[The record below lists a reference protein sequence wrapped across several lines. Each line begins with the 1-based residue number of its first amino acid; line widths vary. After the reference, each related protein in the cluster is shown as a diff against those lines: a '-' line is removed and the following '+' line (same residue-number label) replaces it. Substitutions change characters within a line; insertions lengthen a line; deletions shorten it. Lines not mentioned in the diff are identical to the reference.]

1 MTTTEIKA
9 KRTEFFQQFYRNNK
23 LAFGLA
29 VIATIGL
36 SFVNLGISWLLQQVI
51 DVMTGNGNTFDLLT
65 LTYISIGLI
74 GSILVIGW
82 INFKSKPKFNAQAMR
97 QYKDFAF
104 SLLTKKGINAFSSEN
119 TSVYLSALSNDTTN
133 IEANYLNNT
142 FTLVS
147 QSLSFVGAFI
157 MMIWYSPLLT
167 LSAVLLS
174 LLPLLA
180 SLLAGNRL
188 MSAEKNVSDRNASY
202 VATLK
207 DCLSGFSV
215 VKSFKAEKQIIKMLA
230 ASNQS
235 AEGSKQARN
244 KLNTIISIAAGAA
257 GAAAQ
262 LGVFIVGA
270 YLALSGKEITA
281 GVVLVFVNL
290 MNFVIQPI
298 AEVPG
303 LLANRRAAVGLI
315 DKLAT
320 AVSTNIRES
329 GKHIENKLD
338 HSIRLENVSFRYD
351 DKKVVLHDISL
362 KLEKGKSYAIVG
374 GSGSGKSTLLNLL
387 MAANSNYD
395 GHIYYDDVELRD
407 ISSESL
413 YDLVSI
419 IQQNVFVFNSTIADN
434 ITMFSSFKQ
443 EEIDLAIER
452 SGLSS
457 LIEQRGADYLC
468 GENGSGL
475 SGGEKQRISIAR
487 SLLRRT
493 PVLFVDEATSSL
505 DVETA
510 FDVTNSI
517 LDLEGLTK
525 VMVTHTLDEAILKRC
540 DGIITLKA
548 GMIKEF
554 GSFKELMANKGYFY
568 SLFTVSQAE

>member
-1 MTTTEIKA
+1 MKTVN
-9 KRTEFFQQFYRNNK
+9 KRKQFITQFFVQNK
-23 LAFGLA
+23 IHFGLA
-29 VIATIGL
+29 VLATIGL
-36 SFVNLGISWLLQQVI
+36 SLINLGISWLLQQVI
-51 DVMTGNGNTFDLLT
+51 DVMTGTGNTYDLLT
-65 LTYISIGLI
+65 LTYISLGLI

-82 INFKSKPKFNAQAMR
+82 VNFQSKPKFNAQAMR
-97 QYKDFAF
+97 QYKDYAF

-167 LSAVLLS
+167 LSAILLS

-188 MSAEKNVSDRNASY
+188 MSAEKKVSDRNASY

-230 ASNQS
+230 NSNQS

-244 KLNTIISIAAGAA
+244 KLNSIISIAAASA

-262 LGVFIVGA
+262 LGVFLVGA
-270 YLALSGKEITA
+270 YLALSGNGITA

-303 LLANRRAAVGLI
+303 LLANRRAALGLI
-315 DKLAT
+315 DKLADSLSSN
-320 AVSTNIRES
+320 VRES
-329 GKHIENKLD
+329 GHSIENKLE
-338 HSIRLENVSFRYD
+338 HSIRLENVSFSYD
-351 DKKVVLHDISL
+351 QEKVILQDINL

-387 MAANSNYD
+387 MAANSNYS

-419 IQQNVFVFNSTIADN
+419 IQQNVFVFNSTIEDN
-434 ITMFSSFKQ
+434 ITMFSEFKR
-443 EEIDLAIER
+443 EEIDHAIKL
-452 SGLSS
+452 SGLST
-457 LIEQRGADYLC
+457 LIEQKGKDYLC

-510 FDVTNSI
+510 FGVTNSI

-525 VMVTHTLDEAILKRC
+525 VMVTHTLEESILRRC
-540 DGIITLKA
+540 DAIITLKS
-548 GMIKEF
+548 GTIKEM
-554 GSFKELMANKGYFY
+554 GSFDELMNDKGYFY
-568 SLFTVSQAE
+568 SLFTVSQ

>member
-1 MTTTEIKA
+1 MFFVKTIN
-9 KRTEFFQQFYRNNK
+9 KRKQFITQFFVQNK
-23 LAFGLA
+23 INFGLA
-29 VIATIGL
+29 VLATIGL
-36 SFVNLGISWLLQQVI
+36 SLVNLGISWLLQQVI
-51 DVMTGNGNTFDLLT
+51 DVMTGTGNTFDLLT

-82 INFKSKPKFNAQAMR
+82 VNFQSKPKFNAQAMR
-97 QYKDFAF
+97 QYKDYAF

-167 LSAVLLS
+167 LSAILLS

-230 ASNQS
+230 NSNQS

-244 KLNTIISIAAGAA
+244 KLNSIISIAAASA

-262 LGVFIVGA
+262 LGVFLVGA
-270 YLALSGKEITA
+270 YLALTGNGITA

-303 LLANRRAAVGLI
+303 LLANRKAAIGLI
-315 DKLAT
+315 DKLADSLSSN
-320 AVSTNIRES
+320 VRES
-329 GKHIENKLD
+329 GRSIENKLE
-338 HSIRLENVSFRYD
+338 HSIRLENVSFSYD
-351 DKKVVLHDISL
+351 QEKVILKDINL
-362 KLEKGKSYAIVG
+362 KLEKGKSYVIVG

-387 MAANSNYD
+387 MAANSNYS

-419 IQQNVFVFNSTIADN
+419 IQQNVFVFNSTIEDN
-434 ITMFSSFKQ
+434 ITMFSEFKR
-443 EEIDLAIER
+443 EEIDHAIKL
-452 SGLSS
+452 SGLST
-457 LIEQRGADYLC
+457 LIEQKGKDYLC

-510 FDVTNSI
+510 FGVTNSI
-517 LDLEGLTK
+517 LDLDGLTK
-525 VMVTHTLDEAILKRC
+525 VMITHTLDEAILRRC
-540 DGIITLKA
+540 DAIITLKS
-548 GMIKEF
+548 GTVKEI
-554 GSFKELMANKGYFY
+554 GSFDELMKDKGYFY
-568 SLFTVSQAE
+568 SLFTVSQ

>member
-1 MTTTEIKA
+1 VKTIN
-9 KRTEFFQQFYRNNK
+9 KRKQFITQFFVQNK
-23 LAFGLA
+23 VNFSLA

-36 SFVNLGISWLLQQVI
+36 SFINLGISWLLQQVI
-51 DVMTGNGNTFDLLT
+51 DVMTGSADTFDLWTLT
-65 LTYISIGLI
+65 LISIGLI

-82 INFKSKPKFNAQAMR
+82 INFQSKPKFNAQAMR
-97 QYKDFAF
+97 QYKDYAF

-147 QSLSFVGAFI
+147 QSLSFVGAFV

-167 LSAVLLS
+167 LSAILLS

-188 MSAEKNVSDRNASY
+188 MSAEKKVSDRNASY

-230 ASNQS
+230 NSNQS

-244 KLNTIISIAAGAA
+244 KLNSIISIAAASA

-262 LGVFIVGA
+262 LGVFLVGA
-270 YLALSGKEITA
+270 YLALSGNSITA

-303 LLANRRAAVGLI
+303 LLANRKAALGLI
-315 DKLAT
+315 DKLADSLSNN
-320 AVSTNIRES
+320 VRES
-329 GKHIENKLD
+329 GHPIENKLE
-338 HSIRLENVSFRYD
+338 HSIRLENVSFSYD
-351 DKKVVLHDISL
+351 QEKIILQDINL

-387 MAANSNYD
+387 MAANSNYS

-419 IQQNVFVFNSTIADN
+419 IQQNVFVFNSTIEDN
-434 ITMFSSFKQ
+434 ITMFSEFKR
-443 EEIDLAIER
+443 EEIDHAIKL
-452 SGLSS
+452 SGLST
-457 LIEQRGADYLC
+457 LIEQKGKDYLC

-510 FDVTNSI
+510 FGVTNSI
-517 LDLEGLTK
+517 LDLDGLTK
-525 VMVTHTLDEAILKRC
+525 VMVTHTLDEAILRRC
-540 DGIITLKA
+540 DAIITLKS
-548 GMIKEF
+548 GTIKEM
-554 GSFKELMANKGYFY
+554 GSFDKLMNDKGYFY
-568 SLFTVSQAE
+568 SLFTVSQ

>member
-1 MTTTEIKA
+1 MKTVN
-9 KRTEFFQQFYRNNK
+9 KRKRFITQFFVQNK
-23 LAFGLA
+23 IHFGLA
-29 VIATIGL
+29 VLATIGL
-36 SFVNLGISWLLQQVI
+36 SLINLGISWLLQQVI
-51 DVMTGNGNTFDLLT
+51 DVMTGTGNTYDLLT
-65 LTYISIGLI
+65 LTYISLGLI

-82 INFKSKPKFNAQAMR
+82 VNFQSKPKFNAQAMR
-97 QYKDFAF
+97 QYKDYAF
-104 SLLTKKGINAFSSEN
+104 NLLTKKGINAFSSEN

-167 LSAVLLS
+167 LSAILLS

-188 MSAEKNVSDRNASY
+188 MSAEKKVSDRNASY

-230 ASNQS
+230 NSNQS

-244 KLNTIISIAAGAA
+244 KLNSIISIAAASA

-262 LGVFIVGA
+262 LGVFLVGA
-270 YLALSGKEITA
+270 YLALSGNGITA

-303 LLANRRAAVGLI
+303 LLANRRAALGLI
-315 DKLAT
+315 DKLADSLSSN
-320 AVSTNIRES
+320 VRES
-329 GKHIENKLD
+329 GHSIENKLE
-338 HSIRLENVSFRYD
+338 HSIRLENVSFSYD
-351 DKKVVLHDISL
+351 REKVILQDINL

-387 MAANSNYD
+387 MAANSNYS

-419 IQQNVFVFNSTIADN
+419 IQQNVFVFNSTIEDN
-434 ITMFSSFKQ
+434 ITMFSEFKR
-443 EEIDLAIER
+443 EEIDHAIKL
-452 SGLSS
+452 SGLST
-457 LIEQRGADYLC
+457 LIEQKGKDYLC

-510 FDVTNSI
+510 FGVTNSI

-525 VMVTHTLDEAILKRC
+525 VMVTHTLEESILRRC
-540 DGIITLKA
+540 DAIITLKS
-548 GMIKEF
+548 GTIKEM
-554 GSFKELMANKGYFY
+554 GSFDELMNNKGYFY
-568 SLFTVSQAE
+568 SLFTVSQ

>member
-1 MTTTEIKA
+1 MFFVKTVN
-9 KRTEFFQQFYRNNK
+9 KRKQFITQFFVQNK
-23 LAFGLA
+23 IHFGLA
-29 VIATIGL
+29 VLATIGL
-36 SFVNLGISWLLQQVI
+36 SLINLGISWLLQQVI
-51 DVMTGNGNTFDLLT
+51 DVMTGTGNTYDLLT
-65 LTYISIGLI
+65 LTYISLGLI

-82 INFKSKPKFNAQAMR
+82 VNFQSKPKFNAQAMR
-97 QYKDFAF
+97 QYKDYAF

-167 LSAVLLS
+167 LSAILLS

-188 MSAEKNVSDRNASY
+188 MSAEKKVSDRNASY

-215 VKSFKAEKQIIKMLA
+215 VKSFKAERQIIKMLA
-230 ASNQS
+230 NSNQS

-262 LGVFIVGA
+262 LGVFLVGA
-270 YLALSGKEITA
+270 YLALSGNGITA

-303 LLANRRAAVGLI
+303 LLANRKAALGLI
-315 DKLAT
+315 DKLADSLSSN
-320 AVSTNIRES
+320 VRES
-329 GKHIENKLD
+329 GHSIENKLE
-338 HSIRLENVSFRYD
+338 HSIRLENVSFSYD
-351 DKKVVLHDISL
+351 QEKVILQDINL

-387 MAANSNYD
+387 MAANSNYS

-419 IQQNVFVFNSTIADN
+419 IQQNVFVFNSTIEDN
-434 ITMFSSFKQ
+434 ITMFSEFKR
-443 EEIDLAIER
+443 EEIDHAIKL
-452 SGLSS
+452 SGLST
-457 LIEQRGADYLC
+457 LIEQKGKDYLC

-510 FDVTNSI
+510 FGVTNSI

-525 VMVTHTLDEAILKRC
+525 VMVTHTLEEAILRRC
-540 DGIITLKA
+540 DAIITLKS
-548 GMIKEF
+548 GMIKEM
-554 GSFKELMANKGYFY
+554 GSFDELMKDKGYFY
-568 SLFTVSQAE
+568 SLFTVSQ

>member
-1 MTTTEIKA
+1 MRTVNNR
-9 KRTEFFQQFYRNNK
+9 KRLLTQLFYQNK
-23 LAFGLA
+23 HNFVLA
-29 VIATIGL
+29 VIATMGMSL
-36 SFVNLGISWLLQQVI
+36 VNLGISWLLQQVI
-51 DVMTGNGNTFDLLT
+51 DVMTGTGNTFDLQT
-65 LTYISIGLI
+65 LTFISIGLI
-74 GSILVIGW
+74 LSILLIGW
-82 INFKSKPKFNAQAMR
+82 IMYQSKPKFNAKAMR
-97 QYKDFAF
+97 QYKDYAF
-104 SLLTKKGINAFSSEN
+104 ELLTKKGINAFSSEN
-119 TSVYLSALSNDTTN
+119 TSNYLSALSNDTTN

-147 QSLSFVGAFI
+147 QSLSFVGAFA
-157 MMIWYSPLLT
+157 MMIWYSPILT

-180 SLLAGNRL
+180 SLVAGNRL

-230 ASNQS
+230 QSNQS
-235 AEGSKQARN
+235 AEGSKQFRN
-244 KLNTIISIAAGAA
+244 QLNTIISVAAGAA

-270 YLALSGKEITA
+270 YLALSGSGITA

-303 LLANRRAAVGLI
+303 LLANRKAAVGLI
-315 DKLAT
+315 DKLAE
-320 AVSTNIRES
+320 ALSNNVRDS
-329 GKHIENKLD
+329 GQSIENKLE
-338 HSIRLENVSFRYD
+338 HSIRLKNVSFSYD
-351 DKKVVLHDISL
+351 QEKVILNDINL

-387 MAANSNYD
+387 MAANSQYN

-419 IQQNVFVFNSTIADN
+419 IQQNVFVFNSTIVDN
-434 ITMFSSFKQ
+434 ITMFSEFDQ
-443 EEIDLAIER
+443 AEIDHAIKL
-452 SGLSS
+452 SGLST
-457 LIEQRGADYLC
+457 LIEQKGKDYLC

-487 SLLRRT
+487 SLLRQT

-510 FDVTNSI
+510 FGVTNSI
-517 LDLEGLTK
+517 LDLDGLTK
-525 VMVTHTLDEAILKRC
+525 VMVTHTLDESILRRC
-540 DGIITLKA
+540 DAIITLKS
-548 GMIKEF
+548 GVIKEI
-554 GSFKELMANKGYFY
+554 GSFEDLMVEKGYFY
-568 SLFTVSQAE
+568 SLFTVSQ

>member
-1 MTTTEIKA
+1 MKTVN
-9 KRTEFFQQFYRNNK
+9 KRKQFITQFFVQNK
-23 LAFGLA
+23 IHFGLA
-29 VIATIGL
+29 VLATIGL
-36 SFVNLGISWLLQQVI
+36 SLINLGISWLLQQVI
-51 DVMTGNGNTFDLLT
+51 DVMTGTGNTYDLLT
-65 LTYISIGLI
+65 LTYISLGLI

-82 INFKSKPKFNAQAMR
+82 VNFQSKPKFNAQAMR
-97 QYKDFAF
+97 QYKDYAF

-133 IEANYLNNT
+133 IETNYLNNT

-167 LSAVLLS
+167 LSAILLS

-188 MSAEKNVSDRNASY
+188 MSAEKKVSDRNASY

-230 ASNQS
+230 NSNQS

-244 KLNTIISIAAGAA
+244 KLNSIISIAAASA

-262 LGVFIVGA
+262 LGVFLVGA
-270 YLALSGKEITA
+270 YLALSGNGITA

-303 LLANRRAAVGLI
+303 LLANRRSALGLI
-315 DKLAT
+315 DKLADSLSSN
-320 AVSTNIRES
+320 VRES
-329 GKHIENKLD
+329 GHSIENKLE
-338 HSIRLENVSFRYD
+338 HSIRLENVSFSYD
-351 DKKVVLHDISL
+351 QEKVILQDINL

-387 MAANSNYD
+387 MAANSNYS

-419 IQQNVFVFNSTIADN
+419 IQQNVFVFNSTIEDN
-434 ITMFSSFKQ
+434 ITMFSEFKR
-443 EEIDLAIER
+443 EEIDHAIKL
-452 SGLSS
+452 SGLST
-457 LIEQRGADYLC
+457 LIEQKGKDYLC

-510 FDVTNSI
+510 FGVTNSI

-525 VMVTHTLDEAILKRC
+525 VMVTHTLEESILRRC
-540 DGIITLKA
+540 DAIITLKS
-548 GMIKEF
+548 GMIREM
-554 GSFKELMANKGYFY
+554 GSFDELMNDKGYFY
-568 SLFTVSQAE
+568 SLFTVSQ

>member
-1 MTTTEIKA
+1 MKTIN
-9 KRTEFFQQFYRNNK
+9 KRKQFITQFFAQNK
-23 LAFGLA
+23 INFGLA
-29 VIATIGL
+29 VLATIGL
-36 SFVNLGISWLLQQVI
+36 SLVNLGISWLLQQVI
-51 DVMTGNGNTFDLLT
+51 DVMTGTGNTFDLLT
-65 LTYISIGLI
+65 LTYISAGLI

-97 QYKDFAF
+97 QYKDHAF

-167 LSAVLLS
+167 LSAILLS

-215 VKSFKAEKQIIKMLA
+215 VKSFKAERQIIKMLA
-230 ASNQS
+230 NSNQS

-244 KLNTIISIAAGAA
+244 QLNTIISIAAASA

-262 LGVFIVGA
+262 LGVFLVGA
-270 YLALSGKEITA
+270 YLALSGNGITA

-303 LLANRRAAVGLI
+303 LLANRKAAIGLI
-315 DKLAT
+315 DKLADSLSNN
-320 AVSTNIRES
+320 VRETGHS
-329 GKHIENKLD
+329 IENKLE
-338 HSIRLENVSFRYD
+338 HNIRLENVSFSYD
-351 DKKVVLHDISL
+351 QEKVILQDINL

-387 MAANSNYD
+387 MAANSNYS
-395 GHIYYDDVELRD
+395 GHIYYDDVELKD

-419 IQQNVFVFNSTIADN
+419 IQQNVFVFNSTIEEN
-434 ITMFSSFKQ
+434 ITMFSEFKR
-443 EEIDLAIER
+443 EEIDHAIKL
-452 SGLSS
+452 SGLSI
-457 LIEQRGADYLC
+457 LIEQKGKDYLC

-510 FDVTNSI
+510 FGVTNSI
-517 LDLEGLTK
+517 LDLDGLTK
-525 VMVTHTLDEAILKRC
+525 VMVTHTLDEAILRRC
-540 DGIITLKA
+540 DAIITLKS
-548 GMIKEF
+548 GTVKEI
-554 GSFKELMANKGYFY
+554 GSFDKLMEDKGYFY
-568 SLFTVSQAE
+568 SLFTVSQ

>member
-1 MTTTEIKA
+1 MKTVN
-9 KRTEFFQQFYRNNK
+9 KRKQFITQFFVQNK
-23 LAFGLA
+23 IHFGLA
-29 VIATIGL
+29 VLATIGL
-36 SFVNLGISWLLQQVI
+36 SLINLGISWLLQQVI
-51 DVMTGNGNTFDLLT
+51 DVMTGTGNTYDLLT
-65 LTYISIGLI
+65 LTYISLGLI

-82 INFKSKPKFNAQAMR
+82 VNFQSKPKFNAQAMR
-97 QYKDFAF
+97 QYKDYAF

-167 LSAVLLS
+167 LSAILLS

-188 MSAEKNVSDRNASY
+188 MSAEKKVSDRNASY

-230 ASNQS
+230 SSNQS

-244 KLNTIISIAAGAA
+244 KLNSIISIAAASA

-262 LGVFIVGA
+262 LGVFLVGA
-270 YLALSGKEITA
+270 YLALSGNGITA

-303 LLANRRAAVGLI
+303 LLANRRAALGLI
-315 DKLAT
+315 DKLADSLSSN
-320 AVSTNIRES
+320 VRES
-329 GKHIENKLD
+329 GHSIENKLE
-338 HSIRLENVSFRYD
+338 HSIRLENVSFSYD
-351 DKKVVLHDISL
+351 QEKVILQDINL

-387 MAANSNYD
+387 MAANSNYS

-413 YDLVSI
+413 YDIVSI
-419 IQQNVFVFNSTIADN
+419 IQQNVFVFNSTIEDN
-434 ITMFSSFKQ
+434 ITMFSEFKR
-443 EEIDLAIER
+443 EEIDHAIKL
-452 SGLSS
+452 SGLST
-457 LIEQRGADYLC
+457 LIEQKGKDYLC

-510 FDVTNSI
+510 FGVTNSI

-525 VMVTHTLDEAILKRC
+525 VMVTHTLEESILRRC
-540 DGIITLKA
+540 DAIITLKS
-548 GMIKEF
+548 GTIKEM
-554 GSFKELMANKGYFY
+554 GSFDELMNDKGYFY
-568 SLFTVSQAE
+568 SLFTVSQ

>member
-1 MTTTEIKA
+1 MFFVKTIN
-9 KRTEFFQQFYRNNK
+9 KRKQFITQFFVQNK
-23 LAFGLA
+23 INFGLA
-29 VIATIGL
+29 VLATIGL
-36 SFVNLGISWLLQQVI
+36 SLINLGISWLLQQVI
-51 DVMTGNGNTFDLLT
+51 DVMTGTGNTFDLLT

-82 INFKSKPKFNAQAMR
+82 VNFQSKPKFNAQAMR
-97 QYKDFAF
+97 QYKDYAF

-167 LSAVLLS
+167 LSAILLS

-202 VATLK
+202 VVTLK

-230 ASNQS
+230 NSNQS

-244 KLNTIISIAAGAA
+244 KLNSIISIAAASA

-262 LGVFIVGA
+262 LGVFLVGA
-270 YLALSGKEITA
+270 YLALTGNGITA

-303 LLANRRAAVGLI
+303 LLANRKAAIGLI
-315 DKLAT
+315 DKLADSLSSN
-320 AVSTNIRES
+320 VRES
-329 GKHIENKLD
+329 GRSIENKLE
-338 HSIRLENVSFRYD
+338 HSIRLENVSFSYD
-351 DKKVVLHDISL
+351 QEKVILKDINL
-362 KLEKGKSYAIVG
+362 KLEKGKSYVIVG

-387 MAANSNYD
+387 MAANSNYS

-419 IQQNVFVFNSTIADN
+419 IQQNVFVFNSTIEDN
-434 ITMFSSFKQ
+434 ITMFSEFKR
-443 EEIDLAIER
+443 EEIDHAIKL
-452 SGLSS
+452 SGLST
-457 LIEQRGADYLC
+457 LIEQKGKDYLC

-510 FDVTNSI
+510 FGVTNSI
-517 LDLEGLTK
+517 LDLDGLTK
-525 VMVTHTLDEAILKRC
+525 VMITHTLDEAILRRC
-540 DGIITLKA
+540 DAIITLKS
-548 GMIKEF
+548 GTVKEI
-554 GSFKELMANKGYFY
+554 GSFDELMKDKGYFY
-568 SLFTVSQAE
+568 SLFTVSQ

>member
-1 MTTTEIKA
+1 VKTVN
-9 KRTEFFQQFYRNNK
+9 KRKQFITQFFFQNK
-23 LAFGLA
+23 IHFGLA
-29 VIATIGL
+29 VLATIGL
-36 SFVNLGISWLLQQVI
+36 SLINLGISWLLQQVI
-51 DVMTGNGNTFDLLT
+51 DVMTGTGNTYDLLT
-65 LTYISIGLI
+65 LTYISLGLI

-82 INFKSKPKFNAQAMR
+82 VNFQSKPKFNAQAMR
-97 QYKDFAF
+97 QYKDYAF

-167 LSAVLLS
+167 LSAILLS

-188 MSAEKNVSDRNASY
+188 MSAEKKVSDRNASY

-230 ASNQS
+230 NSNQS

-244 KLNTIISIAAGAA
+244 KLNSIISIAAASA

-262 LGVFIVGA
+262 LGVFLVGA
-270 YLALSGKEITA
+270 YLALSGNGITA

-303 LLANRRAAVGLI
+303 LLANRRAALGLI
-315 DKLAT
+315 DKLADSLSSN
-320 AVSTNIRES
+320 VRES
-329 GKHIENKLD
+329 GHSIENKLE
-338 HSIRLENVSFRYD
+338 HSIRLENVSFSYD
-351 DKKVVLHDISL
+351 QEKVILQDINL

-387 MAANSNYD
+387 MAANSNYS

-419 IQQNVFVFNSTIADN
+419 IQQNVFVFNSTIEDN
-434 ITMFSSFKQ
+434 ITMFSEFKR
-443 EEIDLAIER
+443 EEIDHAIKL
-452 SGLSS
+452 SGLST
-457 LIEQRGADYLC
+457 LIEQKGKDYLC

-510 FDVTNSI
+510 FGVTNSI

-525 VMVTHTLDEAILKRC
+525 VMVTHTLEESILRRC
-540 DGIITLKA
+540 DAIITLKS
-548 GMIKEF
+548 GTIKEM
-554 GSFKELMANKGYFY
+554 GSFDELMNNKGYFY
-568 SLFTVSQAE
+568 SLFTVSQ

>member
-1 MTTTEIKA
+1 MKTIN
-9 KRTEFFQQFYRNNK
+9 KRKQFITQFFVQNK
-23 LAFGLA
+23 VNFSLA

-36 SFVNLGISWLLQQVI
+36 SFINLGISWLLQQVI
-51 DVMTGNGNTFDLLT
+51 DVMTGSANTFDLWTLT
-65 LTYISIGLI
+65 LISIGLI

-82 INFKSKPKFNAQAMR
+82 INFQSKPKFNAQAMR
-97 QYKDFAF
+97 EYKDYAF

-147 QSLSFVGAFI
+147 QSLSFIGAFV
-157 MMIWYSPLLT
+157 MMIWYSPILT
-167 LSAVLLS
+167 LSAILLS

-188 MSAEKNVSDRNASY
+188 MSAEKKVSDRNASY

-230 ASNQS
+230 NSNQS

-244 KLNTIISIAAGAA
+244 KLNSIISIAAASA

-262 LGVFIVGA
+262 LGVFLVGA
-270 YLALSGKEITA
+270 YLALSGNSITA

-303 LLANRRAAVGLI
+303 LLANRKAALGLI
-315 DKLAT
+315 DKLADSLSNN
-320 AVSTNIRES
+320 VRES
-329 GKHIENKLD
+329 GHPIENKLE
-338 HSIRLENVSFRYD
+338 HSIRLENVSFSYD
-351 DKKVVLHDISL
+351 QEKIILQDINL

-387 MAANSNYD
+387 MAANSNYS
-395 GHIYYDDVELRD
+395 GHIYYDDNELRD

-419 IQQNVFVFNSTIADN
+419 IQQNVFVFNSTIEDN
-434 ITMFSSFKQ
+434 ITMFSEFKR
-443 EEIDLAIER
+443 EEIDHAIKL
-452 SGLSS
+452 SGLST
-457 LIEQRGADYLC
+457 LIEQKGKDYLC

-510 FDVTNSI
+510 FGVTNSI
-517 LDLEGLTK
+517 LDLDGLTK
-525 VMVTHTLDEAILKRC
+525 VMVTHTLDEAILRRC
-540 DGIITLKA
+540 DAIITLKS
-548 GMIKEF
+548 GTIKEM
-554 GSFKELMANKGYFY
+554 GSFDKLMNDKGYFY
-568 SLFTVSQAE
+568 SLFTVSQ

>member
-1 MTTTEIKA
+1 MKTANNRKQLLA
-9 KRTEFFQQFYRNNK
+9 QFFYQNK
-23 LAFGLA
+23 HYFVFAILATFGMS
-29 VIATIGL
+29 V
-36 SFVNLGISWLLQQVI
+36 VNLGISWLLQQVI
-51 DVMTGNGNTFDLLT
+51 DVMTGTGDTFDLQTLT
-65 LTYISIGLI
+65 LISIGLI
-74 GSILVIGW
+74 LGILVIGW
-82 INFKSKPKFNAQAMR
+82 IMFQSKPKFNARAMR
-97 QYKDFAF
+97 QYKDYAF

-119 TSVYLSALSNDTTN
+119 TSNYLSALSNDTN
-133 IEANYLNNT
+133 SIEANYLNNT
-142 FTLVS
+142 FTLIS
-147 QSLSFVGAFI
+147 QSISFVGAFA
-157 MMIWYSPLLT
+157 MMVWYSPILT

-188 MSAEKNVSDRNASY
+188 MGAEKNVSDRNASY

-230 ASNQS
+230 QSNQS
-235 AEGSKQARN
+235 AEDSKQVRN
-244 KLNTIISIAAGAA
+244 KLNTIISVASGAA

-270 YLALSGKEITA
+270 YLALSGNGITA
-281 GVVLVFVNL
+281 GIVLVFVNL

-303 LLANRRAAVGLI
+303 LLANRKAAVGLI
-315 DKLAT
+315 DKLA
-320 AVSTNIRES
+320 ES
-329 GKHIENKLD
+329 LSNNVRDSGHTIENKLE
-338 HSIRLENVSFRYD
+338 HSIKLENVSFSYD
-351 DKKVVLHDISL
+351 QEKTILQDITL

-387 MAANSNYD
+387 MAANSQYS
-395 GHIYYDDVELRD
+395 GHIYYDDMELRD

-419 IQQNVFVFNSTIADN
+419 IQQNVFVFNSTIVDN
-434 ITMFSSFKQ
+434 ITMFSEFDQ
-443 EEIDLAIER
+443 AEIDHAIKL

-457 LIEQRGADYLC
+457 LIDQKGKDYLC

-487 SLLRRT
+487 CLLRHT

-510 FDVTNSI
+510 FGVTNSI
-517 LDLEGLTK
+517 LDLDGLTK
-525 VMVTHTLDEAILKRC
+525 VMVTHTLDEAILRRC
-540 DGIITLKA
+540 DAIITLKS
-548 GMIKEF
+548 GTIKEM
-554 GSFKELMANKGYFY
+554 GSFENLMNEKGYFY
-568 SLFTVSQAE
+568 SLFTVSQ

>member
-1 MTTTEIKA
+1 MKTVN
-9 KRTEFFQQFYRNNK
+9 KRKQFITQFFVQNK
-23 LAFGLA
+23 IHFGLA
-29 VIATIGL
+29 VLATIGL
-36 SFVNLGISWLLQQVI
+36 SLINLGISWLLQQVI
-51 DVMTGNGNTFDLLT
+51 DVMTGTGNTYDLLT
-65 LTYISIGLI
+65 LTYISLGLI

-82 INFKSKPKFNAQAMR
+82 VNFQSKPKFNAQAMR
-97 QYKDFAF
+97 QYKDYAF

-167 LSAVLLS
+167 LSAILLS

-188 MSAEKNVSDRNASY
+188 MSAEKKVSDRNASY

-230 ASNQS
+230 NSNQS

-244 KLNTIISIAAGAA
+244 KLNSIISIAAASA

-262 LGVFIVGA
+262 LGVFLVGA
-270 YLALSGKEITA
+270 YLALTGNGITA

-303 LLANRRAAVGLI
+303 LLANRKAALGLI
-315 DKLAT
+315 DKLADSLSSN
-320 AVSTNIRES
+320 VRES
-329 GKHIENKLD
+329 GRSIENKLE
-338 HSIRLENVSFRYD
+338 HSIRLENVSFSYD
-351 DKKVVLHDISL
+351 QEKVILQDINL

-387 MAANSNYD
+387 MAANSNYS

-419 IQQNVFVFNSTIADN
+419 IQQNVFVFNSTIEDN
-434 ITMFSSFKQ
+434 ITMFSEFKR
-443 EEIDLAIER
+443 EEIDHAIKL
-452 SGLSS
+452 SGLST
-457 LIEQRGADYLC
+457 LIEQKGKDYLC

-510 FDVTNSI
+510 FGVTNSI

-525 VMVTHTLDEAILKRC
+525 VIVTHTLEESILRRC
-540 DGIITLKA
+540 DAIITLKS
-548 GMIKEF
+548 GTIKEM
-554 GSFKELMANKGYFY
+554 GSFDELMNDKGYFY
-568 SLFTVSQAE
+568 SLFTVSQ

>member
-1 MTTTEIKA
+1 VKTVN
-9 KRTEFFQQFYRNNK
+9 KRKQFITQFFVQNK
-23 LAFGLA
+23 IHFGLA
-29 VIATIGL
+29 VLATIGL
-36 SFVNLGISWLLQQVI
+36 SLINLGISWLLQQVI
-51 DVMTGNGNTFDLLT
+51 DVMTGTGNTYDLLT
-65 LTYISIGLI
+65 LTYISLGLI

-82 INFKSKPKFNAQAMR
+82 VNFQSKPKFNAQAMR
-97 QYKDFAF
+97 QYKDYAF
-104 SLLTKKGINAFSSEN
+104 RLLTKKGINAFSSEN

-167 LSAVLLS
+167 LSAILLS

-188 MSAEKNVSDRNASY
+188 MSAEKKVSDRNASY

-230 ASNQS
+230 NSNQS

-244 KLNTIISIAAGAA
+244 KLNSIISIAAASA

-262 LGVFIVGA
+262 LGVFLVGA
-270 YLALSGKEITA
+270 YLALSGNGITA

-303 LLANRRAAVGLI
+303 LLANRRAALGLI
-315 DKLAT
+315 DKLADSLSSN
-320 AVSTNIRES
+320 VRES
-329 GKHIENKLD
+329 GHSIENKLE
-338 HSIRLENVSFRYD
+338 HSIRLESVSFSYD
-351 DKKVVLHDISL
+351 QEKVILQDINL
-362 KLEKGKSYAIVG
+362 KLDKGKSYAIVC

-387 MAANSNYD
+387 MAANSNYS

-419 IQQNVFVFNSTIADN
+419 IQQNVFVFNSTIEDN
-434 ITMFSSFKQ
+434 ITMFSEFKR
-443 EEIDLAIER
+443 EEIDHAIKL
-452 SGLSS
+452 SGLST
-457 LIEQRGADYLC
+457 LIEQKGKDYLC

-510 FDVTNSI
+510 FGVTNSI

-525 VMVTHTLDEAILKRC
+525 VMVTHTLEESILRRC
-540 DGIITLKA
+540 DAIITLKS
-548 GMIKEF
+548 GTIKEM
-554 GSFKELMANKGYFY
+554 GSFDELMNDKGYFY
-568 SLFTVSQAE
+568 SLFTVSQ

>member
-1 MTTTEIKA
+1 M
-9 KRTEFFQQFYRNNK
+9 RTVNNRKQLLAQFFCQNK
-23 LAFGLA
+23 HNFVLA
-29 VIATIGL
+29 VIATMGMSL
-36 SFVNLGISWLLQQVI
+36 VNLGISWLLQQVI
-51 DVMTGNGNTFDLLT
+51 DVMTGTGNTFDLQT
-65 LTYISIGLI
+65 LTFISIGLI
-74 GSILVIGW
+74 LSILVIGW
-82 INFKSKPKFNAQAMR
+82 IMYQSKPKFNAKAMR
-97 QYKDFAF
+97 QYKDYAF
-104 SLLTKKGINAFSSEN
+104 ELLTKKGINAFSSEN
-119 TSVYLSALSNDTTN
+119 TSNYLSALSNDTTN

-147 QSLSFVGAFI
+147 QSLSFVGAFA
-157 MMIWYSPLLT
+157 MMIWYSPILT

-180 SLLAGNRL
+180 SLVAGNRL

-215 VKSFKAEKQIIKMLA
+215 VKSFKAEKQIIKMLSE
-230 ASNQS
+230 SNQS
-235 AEGSKQARN
+235 AEGSKQFRN
-244 KLNTIISIAAGAA
+244 QLNTIISVAAGAA

-270 YLALSGKEITA
+270 YLALSGSGITA

-303 LLANRRAAVGLI
+303 LLANRKAAVGLI
-315 DKLAT
+315 DKLAE
-320 AVSTNIRES
+320 ALSNNVRDS
-329 GKHIENKLD
+329 GQSIENKLE
-338 HSIRLENVSFRYD
+338 HSIRLENVSFSYD
-351 DKKVVLHDISL
+351 QEKVILNDINL

-387 MAANSNYD
+387 MAANSQYN

-419 IQQNVFVFNSTIADN
+419 IQQNVFVFNSTIVDN
-434 ITMFSSFKQ
+434 ITMFSEFDQ
-443 EEIDLAIER
+443 AEIDHAIKL
-452 SGLSS
+452 SGLST
-457 LIEQRGADYLC
+457 LIEQKGKDYLC

-487 SLLRRT
+487 SLLRQT

-510 FDVTNSI
+510 FGVTNSI
-517 LDLEGLTK
+517 LDLDGLTK
-525 VMVTHTLDEAILKRC
+525 VMVTHTLDESILRRC
-540 DGIITLKA
+540 DAIITLKS
-548 GMIKEF
+548 GVIKEI
-554 GSFKELMANKGYFY
+554 GSFEDLMVEKGYFY
-568 SLFTVSQAE
+568 SLFTVSQ

>member
-1 MTTTEIKA
+1 VKTIN
-9 KRTEFFQQFYRNNK
+9 KRKQFITQFFYQNK
-23 LAFGLA
+23 INFGLA
-29 VIATIGL
+29 VLATIGL
-36 SFVNLGISWLLQQVI
+36 SLINLGISWLLQQVI
-51 DVMTGNGNTFDLLT
+51 DVMTGTGNTFDLLT

-82 INFKSKPKFNAQAMR
+82 VNFQSKPKFNAQAMR
-97 QYKDFAF
+97 QYKDYAF

-167 LSAVLLS
+167 LSAILLS

-230 ASNQS
+230 NSNQS

-244 KLNTIISIAAGAA
+244 KLNSIISIAAASA

-262 LGVFIVGA
+262 LGVFLVGA
-270 YLALSGKEITA
+270 YLALTGNGITA

-303 LLANRRAAVGLI
+303 LLANRKAAIGLI
-315 DKLAT
+315 DKLADSLSSN
-320 AVSTNIRES
+320 VRES
-329 GKHIENKLD
+329 GRSIENKLE
-338 HSIRLENVSFRYD
+338 HSIRLENVSFSYD
-351 DKKVVLHDISL
+351 QEKVILQDINL
-362 KLEKGKSYAIVG
+362 KLEKGKSYVIVG

-387 MAANSNYD
+387 MAANSNYS

-419 IQQNVFVFNSTIADN
+419 IQQNVFVFNSTIEDN
-434 ITMFSSFKQ
+434 ITMFSEFKR
-443 EEIDLAIER
+443 EEIDHAIKL
-452 SGLSS
+452 SGLST
-457 LIEQRGADYLC
+457 LIEQKGKDYLC

-510 FDVTNSI
+510 FGVTNSI

-525 VMVTHTLDEAILKRC
+525 VMVTHTLDEAILRRC
-540 DGIITLKA
+540 DAIITLKS
-548 GMIKEF
+548 GTVKEI
-554 GSFKELMANKGYFY
+554 GSFDELMKDKGYFY
-568 SLFTVSQAE
+568 SLFTVSQ

>member
-1 MTTTEIKA
+1 MKTVN
-9 KRTEFFQQFYRNNK
+9 KRKQFITQFFVQNK
-23 LAFGLA
+23 IHFGLA
-29 VIATIGL
+29 VLATIGL
-36 SFVNLGISWLLQQVI
+36 SLINLGISWLLQQVI
-51 DVMTGNGNTFDLLT
+51 DVMTGTGNTYDLLT
-65 LTYISIGLI
+65 LTYISLGLI

-82 INFKSKPKFNAQAMR
+82 VNFQSKPKFNAQAMR
-97 QYKDFAF
+97 QYKDYAF
-104 SLLTKKGINAFSSEN
+104 RLLTKKGINAFSSEN

-167 LSAVLLS
+167 LSAILLS

-188 MSAEKNVSDRNASY
+188 MSAEKKVSDRNASY

-230 ASNQS
+230 NSNQS

-244 KLNTIISIAAGAA
+244 KLNSIISIAAASA

-262 LGVFIVGA
+262 LGVFLVGA
-270 YLALSGKEITA
+270 YLALTGNGITA

-303 LLANRRAAVGLI
+303 LLANRKAALGLI
-315 DKLAT
+315 DKLADSLSSN
-320 AVSTNIRES
+320 VRES
-329 GKHIENKLD
+329 GRSIENKLE
-338 HSIRLENVSFRYD
+338 HSIRLENVSFSYD
-351 DKKVVLHDISL
+351 QEKVILQDINL

-387 MAANSNYD
+387 MAANSNYS

-413 YDLVSI
+413 YDIVSI
-419 IQQNVFVFNSTIADN
+419 IQQNVFVFNSTIEDN
-434 ITMFSSFKQ
+434 ITMFSEFKR
-443 EEIDLAIER
+443 EEIDHAIKL
-452 SGLSS
+452 SGLST
-457 LIEQRGADYLC
+457 LIEQKGKDYLC

-510 FDVTNSI
+510 FGVTNSI

-525 VMVTHTLDEAILKRC
+525 VMVTHTLEESILRRC
-540 DGIITLKA
+540 DAIITLKS
-548 GMIKEF
+548 GTIKEM
-554 GSFKELMANKGYFY
+554 GSFDELMNDKGYFY
-568 SLFTVSQAE
+568 SLFTVSQ

>member
-1 MTTTEIKA
+1 M
-9 KRTEFFQQFYRNNK
+9 RTVNNRKQLLTQFFYQNK
-23 LAFGLA
+23 HNFVLA
-29 VIATIGL
+29 VIATMGMSL
-36 SFVNLGISWLLQQVI
+36 VNLGISWLLQQVI
-51 DVMTGNGNTFDLLT
+51 DVMTGTGNTFDLQT
-65 LTYISIGLI
+65 LTFISIGLI
-74 GSILVIGW
+74 LSILLIGW
-82 INFKSKPKFNAQAMR
+82 IMYISKPKFNARAMR
-97 QYKDFAF
+97 QYKDYAF
-104 SLLTKKGINAFSSEN
+104 ELLTKKGINAFSSEN
-119 TSVYLSALSNDTTN
+119 TSNYLSALSNDTTN

-147 QSLSFVGAFI
+147 QSLSFVGAFA
-157 MMIWYSPLLT
+157 MMIWYSPILT

-180 SLLAGNRL
+180 SLVAGNRL

-230 ASNQS
+230 QSNQS

-244 KLNTIISIAAGAA
+244 QLNTIISVAAGAA

-270 YLALSGKEITA
+270 YLALSGSGITA

-303 LLANRRAAVGLI
+303 LLANRKAAVGLI
-315 DKLAT
+315 DKLAE
-320 AVSTNIRES
+320 ALSNNVRDS
-329 GKHIENKLD
+329 GQSIENKLE
-338 HSIRLENVSFRYD
+338 HSIRLENVSFSYD
-351 DKKVVLHDISL
+351 QEKVILNDINL

-387 MAANSNYD
+387 MAANSQYN

-419 IQQNVFVFNSTIADN
+419 IQQNVFVFNSTIVDN
-434 ITMFSSFKQ
+434 ITMFSEFDQ
-443 EEIDLAIER
+443 AEIDHAIKL
-452 SGLSS
+452 SGLST
-457 LIEQRGADYLC
+457 LIEQKGKDYLC

-487 SLLRRT
+487 SLLRQT

-510 FDVTNSI
+510 FGVTNSI
-517 LDLEGLTK
+517 LDLDGLTK
-525 VMVTHTLDEAILKRC
+525 VMVTHTLDESILRRC
-540 DGIITLKA
+540 DAIITLKS
-548 GMIKEF
+548 GVIKEI
-554 GSFKELMANKGYFY
+554 GSFEDLMVEKGYFY
-568 SLFTVSQAE
+568 SLFTVSQ

>member
-1 MTTTEIKA
+1 VKTIN
-9 KRTEFFQQFYRNNK
+9 KRKQFITQFFYQNK
-23 LAFGLA
+23 INFSFA

-36 SFVNLGISWLLQQVI
+36 SLVNLGISWLLQQVI
-51 DVMTGNGNTFDLLT
+51 DVMTGTGNTFDLLT

-74 GSILVIGW
+74 ASILVIGW

-97 QYKDFAF
+97 QYKDYAF

-167 LSAVLLS
+167 LSAILLS

-188 MSAEKNVSDRNASY
+188 MSAEKKVSDRNASY

-230 ASNQS
+230 NSNQS

-262 LGVFIVGA
+262 LGVFLVGA
-270 YLALSGKEITA
+270 YLALTGNGITA

-303 LLANRRAAVGLI
+303 LLANRKAALGLI
-315 DKLAT
+315 DKLADSLSSN
-320 AVSTNIRES
+320 VRES
-329 GKHIENKLD
+329 GRSIENKLE
-338 HSIRLENVSFRYD
+338 HSIRLENVSFSYEQE
-351 DKKVVLHDISL
+351 KVILQDINL

-387 MAANSNYD
+387 MAANSNYS

-419 IQQNVFVFNSTIADN
+419 IQQNVFVFNSTIEDN
-434 ITMFSSFKQ
+434 ITMFSEFKR
-443 EEIDLAIER
+443 EEIDHAIKL
-452 SGLSS
+452 SGLST
-457 LIEQRGADYLC
+457 LIEQKGKDYLC

-510 FDVTNSI
+510 FGVTNSI

-525 VMVTHTLDEAILKRC
+525 VMVTHTLDEAILRRC
-540 DGIITLKA
+540 DAIITLKS
-548 GMIKEF
+548 GMVKEM
-554 GSFKELMANKGYFY
+554 GSFDKLMNDKGYFY
-568 SLFTVSQAE
+568 SLFTVSQ

>member
-1 MTTTEIKA
+1 MKTIN
-9 KRTEFFQQFYRNNK
+9 KRKQFITQFFVQNK
-23 LAFGLA
+23 VNFSLA

-36 SFVNLGISWLLQQVI
+36 SFINLGISWLLQQVI
-51 DVMTGNGNTFDLLT
+51 DVMTGSADTFDLWTLT
-65 LTYISIGLI
+65 LISIGLI

-82 INFKSKPKFNAQAMR
+82 INFQSKPKFNAQAMR
-97 QYKDFAF
+97 QYKDYAF

-147 QSLSFVGAFI
+147 QSLSFVGAFV
-157 MMIWYSPLLT
+157 MMIWYSPILT
-167 LSAVLLS
+167 LSAILLS

-188 MSAEKNVSDRNASY
+188 MSAEKKVSDRNASY

-230 ASNQS
+230 NSNQS

-244 KLNTIISIAAGAA
+244 KLNSIISIAAASA

-262 LGVFIVGA
+262 LGVFLVGA
-270 YLALSGKEITA
+270 YLALSGNSITA

-303 LLANRRAAVGLI
+303 LLANRKAALGLI
-315 DKLAT
+315 DKLADSLSNN
-320 AVSTNIRES
+320 VRES
-329 GKHIENKLD
+329 GHPIENKLE
-338 HSIRLENVSFRYD
+338 HSIRLENVSFSYD
-351 DKKVVLHDISL
+351 QEKIILQDINL

-387 MAANSNYD
+387 MAANSNYS
-395 GHIYYDDVELRD
+395 GHIYYDDNELRD

-419 IQQNVFVFNSTIADN
+419 IQQNVFVFNSTIEDN
-434 ITMFSSFKQ
+434 ITMFSEFKR
-443 EEIDLAIER
+443 EEIDHAIKL
-452 SGLSS
+452 SGLST
-457 LIEQRGADYLC
+457 LIEQKGKDYLC

-510 FDVTNSI
+510 FGVTNSI
-517 LDLEGLTK
+517 LDLDGLTK
-525 VMVTHTLDEAILKRC
+525 VMVTHTLDEAILRRC
-540 DGIITLKA
+540 DAIITLKS
-548 GMIKEF
+548 GTIKEM
-554 GSFKELMANKGYFY
+554 GSFDKLMNDKGYFY
-568 SLFTVSQAE
+568 SLFTVSQ

>member
-1 MTTTEIKA
+1 MKTAEKKKNIA
-9 KRTEFFQQFYRNNK
+9 LFIQQFYLNNRLNFV
-23 LAFGLA
+23 LAIISTFGLTF
-29 VIATIGL
+29 I
-36 SFVNLGISWLLQQVI
+36 NLGISWLLQQVI
-51 DVMTGNGNTFDLLT
+51 DVMAGTGNTFDLWTLT
-65 LTYISIGLI
+65 LISMGLISSILIIGGIDYISKP
-74 GSILVIGW
+74 S
-82 INFKSKPKFNAQAMR
+82 FKAKAMR
-97 QYKDFAF
+97 QYKDYAF
-104 SLLTKKGINAFSSEN
+104 TLLTRKGINAFSNEN

-133 IEANYLNNT
+133 IEANYLSNT

-147 QSLSFVGAFI
+147 QSLSFVGAFA
-157 MMIWYSPLLT
+157 MMIWYSPILT

-174 LLPLLA
+174 LLPLFA

-215 VKSFKAEKQIIKMLA
+215 VKSFKAERQIIKMLA
-230 ASNQS
+230 DSNHS
-235 AEGSKQARN
+235 AEHSKQFRN
-244 KLNTIISIAAGAA
+244 QLNTIIQIAAAFA
-257 GAAAQ
+257 GSAAQ
-262 LGVFIVGA
+262 LGVFLVGA
-270 YLALSGKEITA
+270 YLALSGSSITA

-303 LLANRRAAVGLI
+303 LLANRKAAIGLI
-315 DKLAT
+315 EKLSDSLLSN
-320 AVSTNIRES
+320 VRES
-329 GKHIENKLD
+329 GHAIENKLD
-338 HSIRLENVSFRYD
+338 HTIRLENVSFGYEEGNTILR
-351 DKKVVLHDISL
+351 DINL

-374 GSGSGKSTLLNLL
+374 SSGSGKSTLLNLL
-387 MAANSNYD
+387 MASNSNYQ
-395 GHIYYDDVELRD
+395 GHIYYDNNELKS

-419 IQQNVFVFNSTIADN
+419 IQQNVFVFNSTIAQN
-434 ITMFSSFKQ
+434 ITMFSEFKQ
-443 EEIDLAIER
+443 EDIDHAIKL

-457 LIEQRGADYLC
+457 LIEQRGSDYLC

-510 FDVTNSI
+510 FEVANSI
-517 LDLEGLTK
+517 LDLDGLTK
-525 VMVTHTLDEAILKRC
+525 IMVTHTLDETILRRY
-540 DGIITLKA
+540 DAIITLKS
-548 GMIKEF
+548 GTVKEF
-554 GSFKELMANKGYFY
+554 GPFHELMNNKGYFY
-568 SLFTVSQAE
+568 SLFTVSQTE

>member
-1 MTTTEIKA
+1 MFFVKTIN
-9 KRTEFFQQFYRNNK
+9 KRKQFITQFFYQNK
-23 LAFGLA
+23 INFGLA
-29 VIATIGL
+29 VLATIGL
-36 SFVNLGISWLLQQVI
+36 SLVNLGISWLLQQVI
-51 DVMTGNGNTFDLLT
+51 DVMTGTGNTFDLLT

-82 INFKSKPKFNAQAMR
+82 VNFQSKPKFNAQAMR
-97 QYKDFAF
+97 QYKDYAF

-167 LSAVLLS
+167 LSAILLS

-215 VKSFKAEKQIIKMLA
+215 VKSFKAERQIIKMLA
-230 ASNQS
+230 NSNQS

-244 KLNTIISIAAGAA
+244 KLNSIISIAAASA

-262 LGVFIVGA
+262 LGVFLVGA
-270 YLALSGKEITA
+270 YLALTGNGITA

-303 LLANRRAAVGLI
+303 LLANRKAAIGLI
-315 DKLAT
+315 DKLADSLSSN
-320 AVSTNIRES
+320 VRES
-329 GKHIENKLD
+329 GRSIENKLE
-338 HSIRLENVSFRYD
+338 HSIRLENVSFSYD
-351 DKKVVLHDISL
+351 QEKVILQDINL

-387 MAANSNYD
+387 MAANSNYS

-419 IQQNVFVFNSTIADN
+419 IQQNVFVFNSTIEDN
-434 ITMFSSFKQ
+434 ITMFSEFKR
-443 EEIDLAIER
+443 EEIDHAIKL
-452 SGLSS
+452 SGLST
-457 LIEQRGADYLC
+457 LIEQKGKDYLC

-510 FDVTNSI
+510 FGVTNSI

-525 VMVTHTLDEAILKRC
+525 VMVTHTLDEAILRRC
-540 DGIITLKA
+540 DAIITLKS
-548 GMIKEF
+548 GTVKEI
-554 GSFKELMANKGYFY
+554 GSFDELMKDKGYFY
-568 SLFTVSQAE
+568 SLFTVSQ

>member
-1 MTTTEIKA
+1 MKTVN
-9 KRTEFFQQFYRNNK
+9 KRKQFITQFFVQNRIH
-23 LAFGLA
+23 FGLA
-29 VIATIGL
+29 VLATIGL
-36 SFVNLGISWLLQQVI
+36 SLINLGISWLLQQVI
-51 DVMTGNGNTFDLLT
+51 DVMTGTGNTYDLLT
-65 LTYISIGLI
+65 LTYISLGLI

-82 INFKSKPKFNAQAMR
+82 VNFQSKPKFNAQAMR
-97 QYKDFAF
+97 QYKDYAF

-167 LSAVLLS
+167 LSAILLS

-230 ASNQS
+230 NSNQS

-244 KLNTIISIAAGAA
+244 KLNSIISIAAASA

-262 LGVFIVGA
+262 LGVFLVGA
-270 YLALSGKEITA
+270 YLALSGNGITA

-303 LLANRRAAVGLI
+303 LLANRKAAIGLI
-315 DKLAT
+315 DKLADSLSSN
-320 AVSTNIRES
+320 VRES
-329 GKHIENKLD
+329 GHSIENKLE
-338 HSIRLENVSFRYD
+338 HSIRLENVSFSYD
-351 DKKVVLHDISL
+351 QEKVILQDINL

-387 MAANSNYD
+387 MAANSNYS

-413 YDLVSI
+413 YDIVSI
-419 IQQNVFVFNSTIADN
+419 IQQNVFVFNSTIEDN
-434 ITMFSSFKQ
+434 ITMFSEFKR
-443 EEIDLAIER
+443 EEIDHAIKL
-452 SGLSS
+452 SGLST
-457 LIEQRGADYLC
+457 LIEQKGKDYLC

-510 FDVTNSI
+510 FGVTNSI

-525 VMVTHTLDEAILKRC
+525 VMVTHTLEESILRRC
-540 DGIITLKA
+540 DAIITLKS
-548 GMIKEF
+548 GTIKEM
-554 GSFKELMANKGYFY
+554 GSFDELMNDKGYFY
-568 SLFTVSQAE
+568 SLFTVSQ

>member
-1 MTTTEIKA
+1 MKTVN
-9 KRTEFFQQFYRNNK
+9 KRKQFITQFFVQNK
-23 LAFGLA
+23 IHFGLA
-29 VIATIGL
+29 VLATIGL
-36 SFVNLGISWLLQQVI
+36 SLINLGISWLLQQVI
-51 DVMTGNGNTFDLLT
+51 DVMTGTGNTYDLLT
-65 LTYISIGLI
+65 LTYISLGLI

-82 INFKSKPKFNAQAMR
+82 VNFQSKPKFNAQAMR
-97 QYKDFAF
+97 QYKDYAF

-167 LSAVLLS
+167 LSAILLS

-188 MSAEKNVSDRNASY
+188 MSAENKVSDRNASY

-230 ASNQS
+230 NSNQS

-244 KLNTIISIAAGAA
+244 KLNSIISIAAASA

-262 LGVFIVGA
+262 LGVFLVGA
-270 YLALSGKEITA
+270 YLALTGNGITA

-303 LLANRRAAVGLI
+303 LLANRKAALGLI
-315 DKLAT
+315 DKLADSLSSN
-320 AVSTNIRES
+320 VRES
-329 GKHIENKLD
+329 GRSIENKLE
-338 HSIRLENVSFRYD
+338 HSIRLENVSFSYD
-351 DKKVVLHDISL
+351 QEKVILQDINL

-387 MAANSNYD
+387 MAANSNYS

-419 IQQNVFVFNSTIADN
+419 IQQNVFVFNSTIEDN
-434 ITMFSSFKQ
+434 ITMFSEFKR
-443 EEIDLAIER
+443 EEIDHAIKL
-452 SGLSS
+452 SGLST
-457 LIEQRGADYLC
+457 LIEQKGKDYLC

-510 FDVTNSI
+510 FGVTNSI

-525 VMVTHTLDEAILKRC
+525 VMVTHTLEESILRRC
-540 DGIITLKA
+540 DAIITLKS
-548 GMIKEF
+548 GTIKEM
-554 GSFKELMANKGYFY
+554 GSFDELMNDKGYFY
-568 SLFTVSQAE
+568 SLFTVSQ

>member
-1 MTTTEIKA
+1 MKTVN
-9 KRTEFFQQFYRNNK
+9 KRKQFITQFFVQNK
-23 LAFGLA
+23 IHFGFA
-29 VIATIGL
+29 VLATIGL
-36 SFVNLGISWLLQQVI
+36 SLINLGISWLLQQVI
-51 DVMTGNGNTFDLLT
+51 DVMTETGNTYDLLT
-65 LTYISIGLI
+65 LTYISLGLI

-82 INFKSKPKFNAQAMR
+82 VNFQSKPKFNAQAMR
-97 QYKDFAF
+97 QYKDYAF

-167 LSAVLLS
+167 LSAILLS

-188 MSAEKNVSDRNASY
+188 MSAEKKVSDRNASY

-230 ASNQS
+230 NSNQS

-244 KLNTIISIAAGAA
+244 KLNSIISIAAASA

-262 LGVFIVGA
+262 LGVFLVGA
-270 YLALSGKEITA
+270 YLALSGNGITA

-303 LLANRRAAVGLI
+303 LLANRRAALGLI
-315 DKLAT
+315 DKLADSL
-320 AVSTNIRES
+320 STNVRES
-329 GKHIENKLD
+329 GHSIENKLE
-338 HSIRLENVSFRYD
+338 HSIRLENVSFSYD
-351 DKKVVLHDISL
+351 QEKVILQDINL

-387 MAANSNYD
+387 MAANSNYS

-419 IQQNVFVFNSTIADN
+419 IQQNVFVFNSTLEDN
-434 ITMFSSFKQ
+434 ITMFSEFKR
-443 EEIDLAIER
+443 EEIDHAIKL
-452 SGLSS
+452 SGLST
-457 LIEQRGADYLC
+457 LIEQKGKDYLC

-510 FDVTNSI
+510 FGVTNSI

-525 VMVTHTLDEAILKRC
+525 VMVTHTLEESILRRC
-540 DGIITLKA
+540 DAIITLKS
-548 GMIKEF
+548 GTIKEM
-554 GSFKELMANKGYFY
+554 GSFDELMKDKGYFY
-568 SLFTVSQAE
+568 SLFTVSQ

>member
-1 MTTTEIKA
+1 MNNRKQLLTQ
-9 KRTEFFQQFYRNNK
+9 FFYQNK
-23 LAFGLA
+23 LYFVLA
-29 VIATIGL
+29 VIATMGL
-36 SFVNLGISWLLQQVI
+36 SVVNLGISWLLQQVL
-51 DVMTGNGNTFDLLT
+51 DVMTGTGNTFDLQTLT
-65 LTYISIGLI
+65 LISVGLI
-74 GSILVIGW
+74 LSILVIGW
-82 INFKSKPKFNAQAMR
+82 IMFQSKPRFNARAMR
-97 QYKDFAF
+97 QYKDYAF

-119 TSVYLSALSNDTTN
+119 TSNYLSALSNDTN
-133 IEANYLNNT
+133 SIETNYLNNT

-147 QSLSFVGAFI
+147 QSFSFVGAFA
-157 MMIWYSPLLT
+157 MMIWYSPILT
-167 LSAVLLS
+167 LAAVLLS

-188 MSAEKNVSDRNASY
+188 MGAEKNVSDRNASY

-230 ASNQS
+230 QSNQS
-235 AEGSKQARN
+235 AEGSKQFRN
-244 KLNTIISIAAGAA
+244 KLNTIISVAAGAA

-270 YLALSGKEITA
+270 YLALSGNGITA
-281 GVVLVFVNL
+281 GIVLVFVNL

-303 LLANRRAAVGLI
+303 LLANRKAAVGLI
-315 DKLAT
+315 DKLAE
-320 AVSTNIRES
+320 SLTNNVRDS
-329 GKHIENKLD
+329 GRSIENKLE
-338 HSIRLENVSFRYD
+338 HSIRLENVSFSYD
-351 DKKVVLHDISL
+351 QEKLILQDINL
-362 KLEKGKSYAIVG
+362 KLLQGKSYAIVG

-387 MAANSNYD
+387 MAANSQYN
-395 GHIYYDDVELRD
+395 GHIYYDDVELRE

-419 IQQNVFVFNSTIADN
+419 IQQNVFVFNSTIVDN
-434 ITMFSSFKQ
+434 ITMFSDFDQ
-443 EEIDLAIER
+443 AEIDHAINL

-457 LIEQRGADYLC
+457 LIEQKGKDYLC

-487 SLLRRT
+487 SLLRHT

-510 FDVTNSI
+510 FGVTNSI

-525 VMVTHTLDEAILKRC
+525 VMVTHTLDEAILRRC
-540 DGIITLKA
+540 DAIITLKS
-548 GMIKEF
+548 GTIKEM
-554 GSFKELMANKGYFY
+554 GSFEDLMQEKGYFY
-568 SLFTVSQAE
+568 SLFTVSQ

>member
-1 MTTTEIKA
+1 VKTVN
-9 KRTEFFQQFYRNNK
+9 KRKQFITQFFVQNK
-23 LAFGLA
+23 IHFGLA
-29 VIATIGL
+29 VLATIGL
-36 SFVNLGISWLLQQVI
+36 SLINLGISWLLQQVI
-51 DVMTGNGNTFDLLT
+51 DVMTGTGNTYDLLT
-65 LTYISIGLI
+65 LTYISLGLI

-82 INFKSKPKFNAQAMR
+82 VNFQSKPKFNAQAMR
-97 QYKDFAF
+97 QYKDYAF
-104 SLLTKKGINAFSSEN
+104 RLLTKKGINAFSSEN

-167 LSAVLLS
+167 LSAILLS

-188 MSAEKNVSDRNASY
+188 MSAEKKVSDRNASY

-230 ASNQS
+230 NSNQS

-244 KLNTIISIAAGAA
+244 KLNSIISIAAASA

-262 LGVFIVGA
+262 LGVFLVGA
-270 YLALSGKEITA
+270 YLALSGNGITA

-303 LLANRRAAVGLI
+303 LLANRRAALGLI
-315 DKLAT
+315 DKLADSLSSN
-320 AVSTNIRES
+320 VRES
-329 GKHIENKLD
+329 GHSIENKLE
-338 HSIRLENVSFRYD
+338 HSIRLESVSFSYD
-351 DKKVVLHDISL
+351 QEKVILQDINL
-362 KLEKGKSYAIVG
+362 KLDKGKSYAIVG

-387 MAANSNYD
+387 MAANSNYS

-419 IQQNVFVFNSTIADN
+419 IQQNVFVFNSTIEDN
-434 ITMFSSFKQ
+434 ITMFSEFKR
-443 EEIDLAIER
+443 EEIDHAIKL
-452 SGLSS
+452 SGLST
-457 LIEQRGADYLC
+457 LIEQKGKDYLC

-510 FDVTNSI
+510 FGVTNSI

-525 VMVTHTLDEAILKRC
+525 VMVTHTLEESILRRC
-540 DGIITLKA
+540 DAIITLKS
-548 GMIKEF
+548 GTIKEM
-554 GSFKELMANKGYFY
+554 GSFDELMNDKGYFY
-568 SLFTVSQAE
+568 SLFTVSQ

>member
-1 MTTTEIKA
+1 MKTVN
-9 KRTEFFQQFYRNNK
+9 KRKQFITQFFVQNK
-23 LAFGLA
+23 IHFGLA
-29 VIATIGL
+29 VLATIGL
-36 SFVNLGISWLLQQVI
+36 SLINLGISWLLQQVI
-51 DVMTGNGNTFDLLT
+51 DVMTGTGNTYDLLT
-65 LTYISIGLI
+65 LTYISLGLI

-82 INFKSKPKFNAQAMR
+82 VNFQSKPKFNAQAMR
-97 QYKDFAF
+97 QYKDYAF

-167 LSAVLLS
+167 LSAILLS

-188 MSAEKNVSDRNASY
+188 MSAEKKVSDRNASY

-215 VKSFKAEKQIIKMLA
+215 VKSFKAERQIIKMLA
-230 ASNQS
+230 NSNQS

-262 LGVFIVGA
+262 LGVFLVGA
-270 YLALSGKEITA
+270 YLALSGNGITA

-303 LLANRRAAVGLI
+303 LLANRRAALGLI
-315 DKLAT
+315 DKLADSLSSN
-320 AVSTNIRES
+320 VRES
-329 GKHIENKLD
+329 GHSIENKLE
-338 HSIRLENVSFRYD
+338 HSIRLENVSFSYD
-351 DKKVVLHDISL
+351 KEKVILQDINL

-387 MAANSNYD
+387 MAANSNYS

-419 IQQNVFVFNSTIADN
+419 IQQNVFVFNSTIEDN
-434 ITMFSSFKQ
+434 ITMFSEFKR
-443 EEIDLAIER
+443 EEIDHAIKL
-452 SGLSS
+452 SGLST
-457 LIEQRGADYLC
+457 LIEQKGKDYLC

-510 FDVTNSI
+510 FGVTNSI

-525 VMVTHTLDEAILKRC
+525 VMVTHTLEEAILRRC
-540 DGIITLKA
+540 DAIITLKS
-548 GMIKEF
+548 GTVKEM
-554 GSFKELMANKGYFY
+554 GSFDELMKDKGYFY
-568 SLFTVSQAE
+568 SLFTVSQ

>member
-1 MTTTEIKA
+1 MKTVN
-9 KRTEFFQQFYRNNK
+9 KRKQFITQFFVQNK
-23 LAFGLA
+23 IHFGLA
-29 VIATIGL
+29 VLATIGL
-36 SFVNLGISWLLQQVI
+36 SLINLGISWLLQQVI
-51 DVMTGNGNTFDLLT
+51 DVMTGTGNTYDLLT
-65 LTYISIGLI
+65 LTYISLGLI

-82 INFKSKPKFNAQAMR
+82 VNFQSKPKFNAQAMR
-97 QYKDFAF
+97 QYKDYAF

-167 LSAVLLS
+167 LSAILLS

-188 MSAEKNVSDRNASY
+188 MSAEKKVSDRNASY

-230 ASNQS
+230 NSNQS

-244 KLNTIISIAAGAA
+244 KLNSIISIAAASA

-262 LGVFIVGA
+262 LGVFLVGA
-270 YLALSGKEITA
+270 YLALTGNGITA

-303 LLANRRAAVGLI
+303 LLANRKAALGLI
-315 DKLAT
+315 DKLADSLSSN
-320 AVSTNIRES
+320 VRES
-329 GKHIENKLD
+329 GRSIENKLE
-338 HSIRLENVSFRYD
+338 HSIRLESVSFSYD
-351 DKKVVLHDISL
+351 QEKVILQDINL

-387 MAANSNYD
+387 MAANSNYS

-419 IQQNVFVFNSTIADN
+419 IQQNVFVFNSTIEDN
-434 ITMFSSFKQ
+434 ITMFSEFKR
-443 EEIDLAIER
+443 EEIDHAIKL
-452 SGLSS
+452 SGLST
-457 LIEQRGADYLC
+457 LIEQKGKDYLC

-510 FDVTNSI
+510 FGVTNSI

-525 VMVTHTLDEAILKRC
+525 VMVTHTLEESILRRC
-540 DGIITLKA
+540 DAIITLKS
-548 GMIKEF
+548 GTIKEM
-554 GSFKELMANKGYFY
+554 GSFDELMNDKGYFY
-568 SLFTVSQAE
+568 SLFTVSQ

>member
-1 MTTTEIKA
+1 VKTVN
-9 KRTEFFQQFYRNNK
+9 KRKQFITQFFVQNK
-23 LAFGLA
+23 IHFGFA
-29 VIATIGL
+29 VLATIGL
-36 SFVNLGISWLLQQVI
+36 SLINLGISWLLQQVI
-51 DVMTGNGNTFDLLT
+51 DVMTETGNTYDLLT
-65 LTYISIGLI
+65 LTYISLGLI

-82 INFKSKPKFNAQAMR
+82 VNFQSKPKFNAQAMR
-97 QYKDFAF
+97 QYKDYAF

-167 LSAVLLS
+167 LSAILLS

-188 MSAEKNVSDRNASY
+188 MSAEKKVSDRNASY

-230 ASNQS
+230 NSNQS

-244 KLNTIISIAAGAA
+244 KLNSIISIAAASA

-262 LGVFIVGA
+262 LGVFLVGA
-270 YLALSGKEITA
+270 YLALSGNGITA

-303 LLANRRAAVGLI
+303 LLANRRAALGLI
-315 DKLAT
+315 DKLADSL
-320 AVSTNIRES
+320 STNVRES
-329 GKHIENKLD
+329 GHSIENKLE
-338 HSIRLENVSFRYD
+338 HSIRLENVSFSYD
-351 DKKVVLHDISL
+351 QEKVILQDINL

-387 MAANSNYD
+387 MAANSNYS

-419 IQQNVFVFNSTIADN
+419 IQQNVFVFNSTLEDN
-434 ITMFSSFKQ
+434 ITMFSEFKR
-443 EEIDLAIER
+443 EEIDHAIKL
-452 SGLSS
+452 SGLST
-457 LIEQRGADYLC
+457 LIEQKGKDYLC

-510 FDVTNSI
+510 FGVTNSI

-525 VMVTHTLDEAILKRC
+525 VMVTHTLEESILRRC
-540 DGIITLKA
+540 DAIITLKS
-548 GMIKEF
+548 GTIKEM
-554 GSFKELMANKGYFY
+554 GSFDELMKDKGYFY
-568 SLFTVSQAE
+568 SLFTVSQ

>member
-1 MTTTEIKA
+1 MKTVN
-9 KRTEFFQQFYRNNK
+9 KRKQFITQFFVQNK
-23 LAFGLA
+23 IHFGLA
-29 VIATIGL
+29 VLATIGL
-36 SFVNLGISWLLQQVI
+36 SLINLGISWLLQQVI
-51 DVMTGNGNTFDLLT
+51 DVMTGTGNTYDLLT
-65 LTYISIGLI
+65 LTYISLGLI

-82 INFKSKPKFNAQAMR
+82 VNFQSKPKFNAQAMR
-97 QYKDFAF
+97 QYKDYAF

-133 IEANYLNNT
+133 IETNYLNNI

-167 LSAVLLS
+167 LSAILLS

-188 MSAEKNVSDRNASY
+188 MSAEKKVSDRNASY

-230 ASNQS
+230 NSNQS

-244 KLNTIISIAAGAA
+244 KLNSIISIAAASA

-262 LGVFIVGA
+262 LGVFLVGA
-270 YLALSGKEITA
+270 YLALSGNGITA

-303 LLANRRAAVGLI
+303 LLANRRAALGLI
-315 DKLAT
+315 DKLADSLSSN
-320 AVSTNIRES
+320 VRES
-329 GKHIENKLD
+329 GHSIENKLE
-338 HSIRLENVSFRYD
+338 HSIRLENVSFSYD
-351 DKKVVLHDISL
+351 QEKVILQDINL
-362 KLEKGKSYAIVG
+362 KLDKGKSYAIVG

-387 MAANSNYD
+387 MAANSNYS

-419 IQQNVFVFNSTIADN
+419 IQQNVFVFNSTIEDN
-434 ITMFSSFKQ
+434 ITMFSEFKR
-443 EEIDLAIER
+443 EEIDHAIKL
-452 SGLSS
+452 SGLST
-457 LIEQRGADYLC
+457 LIEQKGKDYLC

-510 FDVTNSI
+510 FGVTNSI

-525 VMVTHTLDEAILKRC
+525 VMVTHTLEESILRRC
-540 DGIITLKA
+540 DAIITLKS
-548 GMIKEF
+548 GTIKEM
-554 GSFKELMANKGYFY
+554 GSFDELMKDKGYFY
-568 SLFTVSQAE
+568 SLFTVSQ

>member
-1 MTTTEIKA
+1 MKTVN
-9 KRTEFFQQFYRNNK
+9 KRKRFITQFFVQNK
-23 LAFGLA
+23 IHFGLA
-29 VIATIGL
+29 VLATIGL
-36 SFVNLGISWLLQQVI
+36 SLINLGISWLLQQVI
-51 DVMTGNGNTFDLLT
+51 DVMTGTGNTYDLLT
-65 LTYISIGLI
+65 LTYISLGLI

-82 INFKSKPKFNAQAMR
+82 VNFQSKPKFNAQAMR
-97 QYKDFAF
+97 QYKDYAF

-167 LSAVLLS
+167 LSAILLS

-188 MSAEKNVSDRNASY
+188 MSAEKKVSDRNASY

-230 ASNQS
+230 NSNQS

-244 KLNTIISIAAGAA
+244 KLNSIISIAAASA
-257 GAAAQ
+257 GDAAQ
-262 LGVFIVGA
+262 LGVFLVGA
-270 YLALSGKEITA
+270 YLALSGNGITA

-303 LLANRRAAVGLI
+303 LLANRRAALGLI
-315 DKLAT
+315 DKLADSLSSN
-320 AVSTNIRES
+320 VRES
-329 GKHIENKLD
+329 GHSIENKLE
-338 HSIRLENVSFRYD
+338 HSIRLENVSFSYD
-351 DKKVVLHDISL
+351 QEKIILQDINL

-387 MAANSNYD
+387 MAANSNYS

-419 IQQNVFVFNSTIADN
+419 IQQNVFVFNSTIEDN
-434 ITMFSSFKQ
+434 ITMFSEFKR
-443 EEIDLAIER
+443 EEIDHAIKL
-452 SGLSS
+452 SGLST
-457 LIEQRGADYLC
+457 LIEQKGKDYLC

-510 FDVTNSI
+510 FGVTNSI

-525 VMVTHTLDEAILKRC
+525 VMVTHTLEESILRRC
-540 DGIITLKA
+540 DAIITLKS
-548 GMIKEF
+548 GTIKEM
-554 GSFKELMANKGYFY
+554 GSFDELMNNKGYFY
-568 SLFTVSQAE
+568 SLFTVSQ

>member
-1 MTTTEIKA
+1 MKTIN
-9 KRTEFFQQFYRNNK
+9 KRKQFITQFFVQNK
-23 LAFGLA
+23 VNFSLA

-36 SFVNLGISWLLQQVI
+36 SFINLGISWLLQQVI
-51 DVMTGNGNTFDLLT
+51 DVMTGSANTFDLWTLT
-65 LTYISIGLI
+65 LISIGLI

-82 INFKSKPKFNAQAMR
+82 INFQSKPKFNAQAMR
-97 QYKDFAF
+97 QYKDYAF

-147 QSLSFVGAFI
+147 QSLSFVGAFV
-157 MMIWYSPLLT
+157 MMIWYSPILT
-167 LSAVLLS
+167 LSAILLS

-188 MSAEKNVSDRNASY
+188 MSAEKKVSDRNASY

-230 ASNQS
+230 NSNQS

-244 KLNTIISIAAGAA
+244 KLNSIISIAAASA

-262 LGVFIVGA
+262 LGVFLVGA
-270 YLALSGKEITA
+270 YLALSGNSITA

-303 LLANRRAAVGLI
+303 LLANRKAALGLI
-315 DKLAT
+315 DKLADSLSNN
-320 AVSTNIRES
+320 VRES
-329 GKHIENKLD
+329 GHPIENKLE
-338 HSIRLENVSFRYD
+338 HSIRLENVSFSYD
-351 DKKVVLHDISL
+351 QEKIILQDINL

-387 MAANSNYD
+387 MAANSNYS
-395 GHIYYDDVELRD
+395 GHIYYDDNELRD

-419 IQQNVFVFNSTIADN
+419 IQQNVFVFNSTIEDN
-434 ITMFSSFKQ
+434 ITMFSEFKR
-443 EEIDLAIER
+443 EEIDHAIKL
-452 SGLSS
+452 SGLST
-457 LIEQRGADYLC
+457 LIEQKGKDYLC

-510 FDVTNSI
+510 FGVTNSI
-517 LDLEGLTK
+517 LDLDGLTK
-525 VMVTHTLDEAILKRC
+525 VMVTHTLDEAILRRC
-540 DGIITLKA
+540 DAIITLKS
-548 GMIKEF
+548 GTIKEM
-554 GSFKELMANKGYFY
+554 GSFDKLMNDKGYFY
-568 SLFTVSQAE
+568 SLFTVSQ